1 MPYLFK
7 RRQTQNVARTIAR
20 LARNR
25 KAEWQDA
32 GQRWSGVETAL
43 QLQGWT
49 RQRRMQAAGDPV
61 AEEAGGA
68 AGAGHGQREE
78 SGAGLFARCGVEQ
91 VDRDWYEYA
100 VLATS
105 WEPRE
110 VRVLAQAYRDR
121 ADAENMFDEL
131 SGRCRPSGFGI

>member
-1 MPYLFK
+1 KL
-7 RRQTQNVARTIAR
+7 RQTENVARTIAR

-32 GQRWSGVETAL
+32 GQGWSGVETEL
-43 QLQGWT
+43 QLRGWT
-49 RQRRMQAAGDPV
+49 RQRRVIVLRKKLAEQPARATGRGRKQGQACLP
-61 AEEAGGA
+61 GA
-68 AGAGHGQREE
+68 V
-78 SGAGLFARCGVEQ
+78 VEQ
-91 VDRDWYEYA
+91 VDGDWYEYA
-100 VLATS
+100 VLVTS
-105 WEPRE
+105 WEQSE